1 MKKLLLSLVAIL
13 SFAVAAAQEEH
24 SIIIDQSSFR
34 PIQSD
39 ALTGVAIDPIGKD
52 SSRRPCARIK
62 VKINRMTRE
71 EINAID
77 VKIHTNNELIK
88 CKTAEY
94 DTGLILEMTALPV
107 TRFYFYHPEFGYSNE
122 VNLKLDA
129 DKEYYIEAS
138 LNQTYSIVVN
148 CNVTDADVYIDGVF
162 KGRTSNNYSLTVSE
176 VMVGAHTL
184 RVDYGGIKH
193 EQKIMVNKDSI
204 QFRQIINTEA
214 SKPQFVV
221 FVVQPADAIL
231 MIDNSVYPLQDGAT
245 SIMLENGTYNYT
257 ISAQDYHDLRGTF
270 TVAGTKVEKELRLNP
285 AYGWLSVIGGS
296 LEGGAVYVD
305 NKLVGTAPIKEF
317 KLSSGEHQI
326 RIIKELYKPY
336 IETVTI
342 RDNQT
347 TNCTPS
353 LAADFA
359 NVYITAPEGADIWI
373 NGNQKGSGSW
383 SGKLAAGVYLF
394 EARKAGYK
402 SSSMSQTISASSATQ
417 NYTLPA
423 PTPIVGSL
431 IVQGTPVM
439 ADVTVDGKSVGRLPL
454 SLDNLLIGSHNVAV
468 SKDGYAAHTQSITI
482 AEGKTATITIA
493 LEKNITSPLK
503 GVTPIKVDTSLSAD
517 QLNSKGIEFYNKKD
531 YNSAVQYYFASAE
544 KGNMYAQSNLAY
556 CYRKGLGVTQ
566 DHLEAFKYYRKAAEQ
581 DYTSSQTMIG
591 YYYETGEGGVSKS
604 IDNAVIWYRK
614 AAEQGDKTAQ
624 HNLGL
629 CYEYGKGVTKDI
641 SEARKWYQKSADQG
655 DEDSKK
661 RLNNLNA
668 NSGSASTTYS
678 SGKSYK
684 VGDYYNENGLR
695 GVVFEVSADGKSG
708 KIVNM
713 SESDGGLLWTNI
725 KSEQKR
731 KIGTTDQYDGE
742 NNMNTVKLL
751 PNWESSYPV
760 FAYCANLGKG
770 WYLPASEELKLLLLN
785 DKVHDAVN
793 HTLEA
798 NGGKKLSNKKD
809 PRWYWSSTEGSYVS
823 SDKITSAKLVR
834 LNYDDIGEH
843 GKDLSYSFTRTRAIH
858 KFGNGTSSNNYSSSS
873 SNYSSSS
880 YSTSGKSY
888 KVGDLYNENG
898 KKGVVIWTDASGRYG
913 KIVSLEKSS
922 SEMAWASAYE
932 DCNKRH
938 GTADQHDGYK
948 NMQKIQSIP
957 GWREKF
963 PPFAWCADLG
973 EGWYLPTVNELW
985 LIYKNRDIIRPK
997 LHNVESNDYYYTSTE
1012 VDTDVKTAFAVNVF
1026 DNTVINYNG
1035 LKFSKYYVRAV
1046 ATFGTPSF
1054 SHRATSGPY
1063 KVGDYYNENGKEGV
1077 VFRVNASGTSGMIV
1091 SLNDYLTMWANRDEY
1106 ESETKRKIKAVDEDN
1121 GWNNFTIVK
1130 SISSW
1135 EKKYPAFAW
1144 CANLGSGWYLP
1155 ATNELK
1161 SLLLDSAV
1169 YNAVN
1174 STLKS
1179 IGAPELAKARETK
1192 HSEYWLSTESDAK
1205 PINGSYQACTI
1216 SMGWEFVSD
1225 SFKYNQCLVR
1235 AVAKFGSNSS
1245 SSSNNYSSSS
1255 SNYSSS
1261 SYSTSG
1267 KSYRIGDYYNENGK
1281 EGVVFEVDAT
1291 GKHGKIISVA
1301 YSGYDKAWALGAE
1314 QKRFIGATDAYD
1326 GEKNMAVVKRQS
1338 NWRNNYPV
1346 FAWCASLGDGWYLPA
1361 KEEWKV
1367 IYSLKSKLESKLK
1380 HKIDVFF
1387 WTSTENNEMYK
1398 GECCSWD
1405 ISNSGSLST
1414 YCKSRTNAAFAVA
1427 KF

>member
-482 AEGKTATITIA
+482 AEGKTATITVA
-493 LEKNITSPLK
+493 LKKQTEQSYSN
-503 GVTPIKVDTSLSAD
+503 TPT
-517 QLNSKGIEFYNKKD
+517 YN
-531 YNSAVQYYFASAE
+531 
-544 KGNMYAQSNLAY
+544 
-556 CYRKGLGVTQ
+556 
-566 DHLEAFKYYRKAAEQ
+566 
-581 DYTSSQTMIG
+581 TSSNI
-591 YYYETGEGGVSKS
+591 
-604 IDNAVIWYRK
+604 
-614 AAEQGDKTAQ
+614 
-624 HNLGL
+624 
-629 CYEYGKGVTKDI
+629 
-641 SEARKWYQKSADQG
+641 
-655 DEDSKK
+655 
-661 RLNNLNA
+661 
-668 NSGSASTTYS
+668 S

-684 VGDYYNENGLR
+684 VGDFYNENGLR

-760 FAYCANLGKG
+760 FAYCANLGNG

-858 KFGNGTSSNNYSSSS
+858 KFGNGISSSNYSSSS

-997 LHNVESNDYYYTSTE
+997 LHNVVSNDYYYTSTE

-1398 GECCSWD
+1398 GEYCSWD

>member
-221 FVVQPADAIL
+221 FVVQPTDAIL

-402 SSSMSQTISASSATQ
+402 SSSMSQTISTSSATQ

-482 AEGKTATITIA
+482 AEGKTATITVA
-493 LEKNITSPLK
+493 LKKQTEQSYSN
-503 GVTPIKVDTSLSAD
+503 TPT
-517 QLNSKGIEFYNKKD
+517 YN
-531 YNSAVQYYFASAE
+531 
-544 KGNMYAQSNLAY
+544 
-556 CYRKGLGVTQ
+556 
-566 DHLEAFKYYRKAAEQ
+566 
-581 DYTSSQTMIG
+581 TSSNI
-591 YYYETGEGGVSKS
+591 
-604 IDNAVIWYRK
+604 
-614 AAEQGDKTAQ
+614 
-624 HNLGL
+624 
-629 CYEYGKGVTKDI
+629 
-641 SEARKWYQKSADQG
+641 
-655 DEDSKK
+655 
-661 RLNNLNA
+661 
-668 NSGSASTTYS
+668 S

-760 FAYCANLGKG
+760 FAYCANLGNG

-858 KFGNGTSSNNYSSSS
+858 KFGNGTSSSNYSSSS

-1398 GECCSWD
+1398 GEYCSWD
-1405 ISNSGSLST
+1405 ISNSGSFST

>member
-482 AEGKTATITIA
+482 AEGKTATITVA
-493 LEKNITSPLK
+493 LKKQTEQSYSN
-503 GVTPIKVDTSLSAD
+503 TPT
-517 QLNSKGIEFYNKKD
+517 YN
-531 YNSAVQYYFASAE
+531 
-544 KGNMYAQSNLAY
+544 
-556 CYRKGLGVTQ
+556 
-566 DHLEAFKYYRKAAEQ
+566 
-581 DYTSSQTMIG
+581 TSSNI
-591 YYYETGEGGVSKS
+591 
-604 IDNAVIWYRK
+604 
-614 AAEQGDKTAQ
+614 
-624 HNLGL
+624 
-629 CYEYGKGVTKDI
+629 
-641 SEARKWYQKSADQG
+641 
-655 DEDSKK
+655 
-661 RLNNLNA
+661 
-668 NSGSASTTYS
+668 S

-684 VGDYYNENGLR
+684 VGDFYNENGLR
-695 GVVFEVSADGKSG
+695 GVVFEVSTDGKNG

-858 KFGNGTSSNNYSSSS
+858 KFGNGISSSNYSSSS

-997 LHNVESNDYYYTSTE
+997 LHNVVSNDYYYTSTE

-1245 SSSNNYSSSS
+1245 SLSNNYSSSS

-1387 WTSTENNEMYK
+1387 WTSTENKEMYK
-1398 GECCSWD
+1398 GEYCSWD

>member
-482 AEGKTATITIA
+482 AEGKTATITVA
-493 LEKNITSPLK
+493 LKKQTEQSYSN
-503 GVTPIKVDTSLSAD
+503 TPT
-517 QLNSKGIEFYNKKD
+517 YN
-531 YNSAVQYYFASAE
+531 
-544 KGNMYAQSNLAY
+544 
-556 CYRKGLGVTQ
+556 
-566 DHLEAFKYYRKAAEQ
+566 
-581 DYTSSQTMIG
+581 TSSNI
-591 YYYETGEGGVSKS
+591 
-604 IDNAVIWYRK
+604 
-614 AAEQGDKTAQ
+614 
-624 HNLGL
+624 
-629 CYEYGKGVTKDI
+629 
-641 SEARKWYQKSADQG
+641 
-655 DEDSKK
+655 
-661 RLNNLNA
+661 
-668 NSGSASTTYS
+668 S

-684 VGDYYNENGLR
+684 VGDFYNENGLR

-858 KFGNGTSSNNYSSSS
+858 KFGNGTSSSNYSSSS

-997 LHNVESNDYYYTSTE
+997 LHNVVSNDYYYTSTE

-1398 GECCSWD
+1398 GEYCSWD

>member
-482 AEGKTATITIA
+482 AEGKTATITVA
-493 LEKNITSPLK
+493 LKKQTEQSYSN
-503 GVTPIKVDTSLSAD
+503 TPT
-517 QLNSKGIEFYNKKD
+517 YN
-531 YNSAVQYYFASAE
+531 
-544 KGNMYAQSNLAY
+544 
-556 CYRKGLGVTQ
+556 
-566 DHLEAFKYYRKAAEQ
+566 
-581 DYTSSQTMIG
+581 TSSNI
-591 YYYETGEGGVSKS
+591 
-604 IDNAVIWYRK
+604 
-614 AAEQGDKTAQ
+614 
-624 HNLGL
+624 
-629 CYEYGKGVTKDI
+629 
-641 SEARKWYQKSADQG
+641 
-655 DEDSKK
+655 
-661 RLNNLNA
+661 
-668 NSGSASTTYS
+668 S

-684 VGDYYNENGLR
+684 VGDFYNENGLR

-858 KFGNGTSSNNYSSSS
+858 KFGNGISSSNYSSSS

-997 LHNVESNDYYYTSTE
+997 LHNVVSNDYYYTSTE

-1398 GECCSWD
+1398 GEYCSWD

>member
-482 AEGKTATITIA
+482 AEGKTATITVA
-493 LEKNITSPLK
+493 LKKQTEQSYSN
-503 GVTPIKVDTSLSAD
+503 TPT
-517 QLNSKGIEFYNKKD
+517 YN
-531 YNSAVQYYFASAE
+531 
-544 KGNMYAQSNLAY
+544 
-556 CYRKGLGVTQ
+556 
-566 DHLEAFKYYRKAAEQ
+566 
-581 DYTSSQTMIG
+581 TSSNI
-591 YYYETGEGGVSKS
+591 
-604 IDNAVIWYRK
+604 
-614 AAEQGDKTAQ
+614 
-624 HNLGL
+624 
-629 CYEYGKGVTKDI
+629 
-641 SEARKWYQKSADQG
+641 
-655 DEDSKK
+655 
-661 RLNNLNA
+661 
-668 NSGSASTTYS
+668 S

-684 VGDYYNENGLR
+684 VGDFYNENGLR
-695 GVVFEVSADGKSG
+695 GVVFEVSTDGKNG

-858 KFGNGTSSNNYSSSS
+858 KFGNGISSSNYSSSS

-997 LHNVESNDYYYTSTE
+997 LHNVVSNDYYYTSTE

-1398 GECCSWD
+1398 GEYCSWD
-1405 ISNSGSLST
+1405 ISNSGSFST

>member
-482 AEGKTATITIA
+482 AEGKTATITVA
-493 LEKNITSPLK
+493 LKKQTEQSYSN
-503 GVTPIKVDTSLSAD
+503 TPT
-517 QLNSKGIEFYNKKD
+517 YN
-531 YNSAVQYYFASAE
+531 
-544 KGNMYAQSNLAY
+544 
-556 CYRKGLGVTQ
+556 
-566 DHLEAFKYYRKAAEQ
+566 
-581 DYTSSQTMIG
+581 TSSNI
-591 YYYETGEGGVSKS
+591 
-604 IDNAVIWYRK
+604 
-614 AAEQGDKTAQ
+614 
-624 HNLGL
+624 
-629 CYEYGKGVTKDI
+629 
-641 SEARKWYQKSADQG
+641 
-655 DEDSKK
+655 
-661 RLNNLNA
+661 
-668 NSGSASTTYS
+668 S

-684 VGDYYNENGLR
+684 VGDFYNENGLR

-760 FAYCANLGKG
+760 FAYCANTGNG

-858 KFGNGTSSNNYSSSS
+858 KFGNGISSSNYSSSS

-997 LHNVESNDYYYTSTE
+997 LHNVVSNDYYYTSTE

-1398 GECCSWD
+1398 GEYCSWD

>member
-402 SSSMSQTISASSATQ
+402 SSSMSQTISTSSATQ

-482 AEGKTATITIA
+482 AEGKTATITVA
-493 LEKNITSPLK
+493 LKKQTEQSYSN
-503 GVTPIKVDTSLSAD
+503 TPT
-517 QLNSKGIEFYNKKD
+517 YN
-531 YNSAVQYYFASAE
+531 
-544 KGNMYAQSNLAY
+544 
-556 CYRKGLGVTQ
+556 
-566 DHLEAFKYYRKAAEQ
+566 
-581 DYTSSQTMIG
+581 TSSNI
-591 YYYETGEGGVSKS
+591 
-604 IDNAVIWYRK
+604 
-614 AAEQGDKTAQ
+614 
-624 HNLGL
+624 
-629 CYEYGKGVTKDI
+629 
-641 SEARKWYQKSADQG
+641 
-655 DEDSKK
+655 
-661 RLNNLNA
+661 
-668 NSGSASTTYS
+668 S

-760 FAYCANLGKG
+760 FAYCANLGNG

-858 KFGNGTSSNNYSSSS
+858 KFGNGTSSSNYSSSS

-997 LHNVESNDYYYTSTE
+997 LHNVVSNDYYYTSTE

-1398 GECCSWD
+1398 GEYCSWD

>member
-402 SSSMSQTISASSATQ
+402 SSSMSQTISTSSATQ

-482 AEGKTATITIA
+482 AEGKTATITVA
-493 LEKNITSPLK
+493 LKKQTEQSYSN
-503 GVTPIKVDTSLSAD
+503 TPT
-517 QLNSKGIEFYNKKD
+517 YN
-531 YNSAVQYYFASAE
+531 
-544 KGNMYAQSNLAY
+544 
-556 CYRKGLGVTQ
+556 
-566 DHLEAFKYYRKAAEQ
+566 
-581 DYTSSQTMIG
+581 TSSNI
-591 YYYETGEGGVSKS
+591 
-604 IDNAVIWYRK
+604 
-614 AAEQGDKTAQ
+614 
-624 HNLGL
+624 
-629 CYEYGKGVTKDI
+629 
-641 SEARKWYQKSADQG
+641 
-655 DEDSKK
+655 
-661 RLNNLNA
+661 
-668 NSGSASTTYS
+668 S

-684 VGDYYNENGLR
+684 VGDFYNENGLR
-695 GVVFEVSADGKSG
+695 GVVFEVSTDGKNG

-858 KFGNGTSSNNYSSSS
+858 KFGNGISSSNYSSSS

-997 LHNVESNDYYYTSTE
+997 LHNVVSNDYYYTSTE

-1398 GECCSWD
+1398 GEYCSWD

>member
-482 AEGKTATITIA
+482 AEGKTATITVA
-493 LEKNITSPLK
+493 LKKQTEQSYSN
-503 GVTPIKVDTSLSAD
+503 TPT
-517 QLNSKGIEFYNKKD
+517 YN
-531 YNSAVQYYFASAE
+531 
-544 KGNMYAQSNLAY
+544 
-556 CYRKGLGVTQ
+556 
-566 DHLEAFKYYRKAAEQ
+566 
-581 DYTSSQTMIG
+581 TSSNI
-591 YYYETGEGGVSKS
+591 
-604 IDNAVIWYRK
+604 
-614 AAEQGDKTAQ
+614 
-624 HNLGL
+624 
-629 CYEYGKGVTKDI
+629 
-641 SEARKWYQKSADQG
+641 
-655 DEDSKK
+655 
-661 RLNNLNA
+661 
-668 NSGSASTTYS
+668 S

-684 VGDYYNENGLR
+684 VGDFYNENGLR
-695 GVVFEVSADGKSG
+695 GVVFEVSTDGKNG

-858 KFGNGTSSNNYSSSS
+858 KFGNGTSSSNYSSSS

-997 LHNVESNDYYYTSTE
+997 LHNVVSNDYYYTSTE

-1398 GECCSWD
+1398 GEYCSWD
-1405 ISNSGSLST
+1405 ISNSGSFST

>member
-482 AEGKTATITIA
+482 AEGKTATITVA
-493 LEKNITSPLK
+493 LKKQTEQSYSN
-503 GVTPIKVDTSLSAD
+503 TPT
-517 QLNSKGIEFYNKKD
+517 YN
-531 YNSAVQYYFASAE
+531 
-544 KGNMYAQSNLAY
+544 
-556 CYRKGLGVTQ
+556 
-566 DHLEAFKYYRKAAEQ
+566 
-581 DYTSSQTMIG
+581 TSSNI
-591 YYYETGEGGVSKS
+591 
-604 IDNAVIWYRK
+604 
-614 AAEQGDKTAQ
+614 
-624 HNLGL
+624 
-629 CYEYGKGVTKDI
+629 
-641 SEARKWYQKSADQG
+641 
-655 DEDSKK
+655 
-661 RLNNLNA
+661 
-668 NSGSASTTYS
+668 S

-684 VGDYYNENGLR
+684 VGDFYNENGLR
-695 GVVFEVSADGKSG
+695 GVVFEVSTDGKNG

-798 NGGKKLSNKKD
+798 NGGKKLSIKKD

-1106 ESETKRKIKAVDEDN
+1106 ESETKRKIKVEDEDN

-1387 WTSTENNEMYK
+1387 WTSTENKEMYK
-1398 GECCSWD
+1398 GEYCSWD

>member
-482 AEGKTATITIA
+482 AEGKTATITVA
-493 LEKNITSPLK
+493 LKKQTEQSYSN
-503 GVTPIKVDTSLSAD
+503 TPT
-517 QLNSKGIEFYNKKD
+517 YN
-531 YNSAVQYYFASAE
+531 
-544 KGNMYAQSNLAY
+544 
-556 CYRKGLGVTQ
+556 
-566 DHLEAFKYYRKAAEQ
+566 
-581 DYTSSQTMIG
+581 TSSNI
-591 YYYETGEGGVSKS
+591 
-604 IDNAVIWYRK
+604 
-614 AAEQGDKTAQ
+614 
-624 HNLGL
+624 
-629 CYEYGKGVTKDI
+629 
-641 SEARKWYQKSADQG
+641 
-655 DEDSKK
+655 
-661 RLNNLNA
+661 
-668 NSGSASTTYS
+668 S

-684 VGDYYNENGLR
+684 VGDFYNENGLR
-695 GVVFEVSADGKSG
+695 GVVFEVSTDGKNG

-760 FAYCANLGKG
+760 FAYCANLGNG

-858 KFGNGTSSNNYSSSS
+858 KFGNGISSSNYSSSS

-997 LHNVESNDYYYTSTE
+997 LHNVVSNDYYYTSTE

-1398 GECCSWD
+1398 GEYCSWD

>member
-402 SSSMSQTISASSATQ
+402 SSSMSQTISTSSATQ

-482 AEGKTATITIA
+482 AEGKTATITVA
-493 LEKNITSPLK
+493 LKKQTEQSYSN
-503 GVTPIKVDTSLSAD
+503 TPT
-517 QLNSKGIEFYNKKD
+517 YN
-531 YNSAVQYYFASAE
+531 
-544 KGNMYAQSNLAY
+544 
-556 CYRKGLGVTQ
+556 
-566 DHLEAFKYYRKAAEQ
+566 
-581 DYTSSQTMIG
+581 TSSNI
-591 YYYETGEGGVSKS
+591 
-604 IDNAVIWYRK
+604 
-614 AAEQGDKTAQ
+614 
-624 HNLGL
+624 
-629 CYEYGKGVTKDI
+629 
-641 SEARKWYQKSADQG
+641 
-655 DEDSKK
+655 
-661 RLNNLNA
+661 
-668 NSGSASTTYS
+668 S

-684 VGDYYNENGLR
+684 VGDFYNENGLR
-695 GVVFEVSADGKSG
+695 GVVFEVSTDGKNG

-858 KFGNGTSSNNYSSSS
+858 KFGNGTSSSNYSSSS

-1106 ESETKRKIKAVDEDN
+1106 ESETKRKIKAEDEDN

-1398 GECCSWD
+1398 GEYCSWD

>member
-482 AEGKTATITIA
+482 AEGKTATITVA
-493 LEKNITSPLK
+493 LKKQTEQSYSN
-503 GVTPIKVDTSLSAD
+503 TPT
-517 QLNSKGIEFYNKKD
+517 YN
-531 YNSAVQYYFASAE
+531 
-544 KGNMYAQSNLAY
+544 
-556 CYRKGLGVTQ
+556 
-566 DHLEAFKYYRKAAEQ
+566 
-581 DYTSSQTMIG
+581 TSSNI
-591 YYYETGEGGVSKS
+591 
-604 IDNAVIWYRK
+604 
-614 AAEQGDKTAQ
+614 
-624 HNLGL
+624 
-629 CYEYGKGVTKDI
+629 
-641 SEARKWYQKSADQG
+641 
-655 DEDSKK
+655 
-661 RLNNLNA
+661 
-668 NSGSASTTYS
+668 S

-684 VGDYYNENGLR
+684 VGDFYNENGLR
-695 GVVFEVSADGKSG
+695 GVVFEVSTDGKNG

-798 NGGKKLSNKKD
+798 NGGKKLSIKKD

-858 KFGNGTSSNNYSSSS
+858 KFGNGISSSNYSSSS

-997 LHNVESNDYYYTSTE
+997 LHNVVSNDYYYTSTE

-1398 GECCSWD
+1398 GEYCSWD

>member
-402 SSSMSQTISASSATQ
+402 SSSMSQTISTSSATQ

-482 AEGKTATITIA
+482 AEGKTATITVA
-493 LEKNITSPLK
+493 LKKQTEQSYSN
-503 GVTPIKVDTSLSAD
+503 TPT
-517 QLNSKGIEFYNKKD
+517 YN
-531 YNSAVQYYFASAE
+531 
-544 KGNMYAQSNLAY
+544 
-556 CYRKGLGVTQ
+556 
-566 DHLEAFKYYRKAAEQ
+566 
-581 DYTSSQTMIG
+581 TSSNI
-591 YYYETGEGGVSKS
+591 
-604 IDNAVIWYRK
+604 
-614 AAEQGDKTAQ
+614 
-624 HNLGL
+624 
-629 CYEYGKGVTKDI
+629 
-641 SEARKWYQKSADQG
+641 
-655 DEDSKK
+655 
-661 RLNNLNA
+661 
-668 NSGSASTTYS
+668 S

-684 VGDYYNENGLR
+684 VGDFYNENGLR
-695 GVVFEVSADGKSG
+695 GVVFEVSADGKNG

-760 FAYCANLGKG
+760 FAYCANLGNG

-858 KFGNGTSSNNYSSSS
+858 KFGNGISSSNYSSSS

-997 LHNVESNDYYYTSTE
+997 LHNVVSNDYYYTSTE

-1106 ESETKRKIKAVDEDN
+1106 ESETKRKIKVEDEDN

-1130 SISSW
+1130 SISLW

-1398 GECCSWD
+1398 GEYCSWD

>member
-221 FVVQPADAIL
+221 FVIQPADAIL

-482 AEGKTATITIA
+482 AEGKTATITVA
-493 LEKNITSPLK
+493 LKKQTEQSYSN
-503 GVTPIKVDTSLSAD
+503 TPT
-517 QLNSKGIEFYNKKD
+517 YN
-531 YNSAVQYYFASAE
+531 
-544 KGNMYAQSNLAY
+544 
-556 CYRKGLGVTQ
+556 
-566 DHLEAFKYYRKAAEQ
+566 
-581 DYTSSQTMIG
+581 TSSNI
-591 YYYETGEGGVSKS
+591 
-604 IDNAVIWYRK
+604 
-614 AAEQGDKTAQ
+614 
-624 HNLGL
+624 
-629 CYEYGKGVTKDI
+629 
-641 SEARKWYQKSADQG
+641 
-655 DEDSKK
+655 
-661 RLNNLNA
+661 
-668 NSGSASTTYS
+668 S

-760 FAYCANLGKG
+760 FAYCANLGNG

-1106 ESETKRKIKAVDEDN
+1106 ESETKRKIKVEDEDN

-1130 SISSW
+1130 SISLW

-1398 GECCSWD
+1398 GEYCSWD

>member
-138 LNQTYSIVVN
+138 LSQTYSIVVN

-482 AEGKTATITIA
+482 AEGKTATITVA
-493 LEKNITSPLK
+493 LKKQTEQSYSN
-503 GVTPIKVDTSLSAD
+503 TPT
-517 QLNSKGIEFYNKKD
+517 YN
-531 YNSAVQYYFASAE
+531 
-544 KGNMYAQSNLAY
+544 
-556 CYRKGLGVTQ
+556 
-566 DHLEAFKYYRKAAEQ
+566 
-581 DYTSSQTMIG
+581 TSSNI
-591 YYYETGEGGVSKS
+591 
-604 IDNAVIWYRK
+604 
-614 AAEQGDKTAQ
+614 
-624 HNLGL
+624 
-629 CYEYGKGVTKDI
+629 
-641 SEARKWYQKSADQG
+641 
-655 DEDSKK
+655 
-661 RLNNLNA
+661 
-668 NSGSASTTYS
+668 S

-684 VGDYYNENGLR
+684 VGDFYNENGLR
-695 GVVFEVSADGKSG
+695 GVVFEVSADGKNG

-858 KFGNGTSSNNYSSSS
+858 KFGNGISSSNYSSSS

-997 LHNVESNDYYYTSTE
+997 LHNVVSNDYYYTSTE

-1387 WTSTENNEMYK
+1387 WTSTENKEMYK
-1398 GECCSWD
+1398 GEYCSWD

>member
-402 SSSMSQTISASSATQ
+402 SSSMSQTISTSSATQ

-482 AEGKTATITIA
+482 AEGKTATITVA
-493 LEKNITSPLK
+493 LKKQTEQSYSN
-503 GVTPIKVDTSLSAD
+503 TPT
-517 QLNSKGIEFYNKKD
+517 YN
-531 YNSAVQYYFASAE
+531 
-544 KGNMYAQSNLAY
+544 
-556 CYRKGLGVTQ
+556 
-566 DHLEAFKYYRKAAEQ
+566 
-581 DYTSSQTMIG
+581 TSSNI
-591 YYYETGEGGVSKS
+591 
-604 IDNAVIWYRK
+604 
-614 AAEQGDKTAQ
+614 
-624 HNLGL
+624 
-629 CYEYGKGVTKDI
+629 
-641 SEARKWYQKSADQG
+641 
-655 DEDSKK
+655 
-661 RLNNLNA
+661 
-668 NSGSASTTYS
+668 S

-684 VGDYYNENGLR
+684 VGDFYNENGLR
-695 GVVFEVSADGKSG
+695 GVVFEVSTDGKNG

-858 KFGNGTSSNNYSSSS
+858 KFGNGTSSSNYSSSS

-997 LHNVESNDYYYTSTE
+997 LHNVVSNDYYYTSTE

-1398 GECCSWD
+1398 GEYCSWD

>member
-482 AEGKTATITIA
+482 AEGKTATITVA
-493 LEKNITSPLK
+493 LKKQTEQSYSN
-503 GVTPIKVDTSLSAD
+503 TPT
-517 QLNSKGIEFYNKKD
+517 YN
-531 YNSAVQYYFASAE
+531 
-544 KGNMYAQSNLAY
+544 
-556 CYRKGLGVTQ
+556 
-566 DHLEAFKYYRKAAEQ
+566 
-581 DYTSSQTMIG
+581 TSSNI
-591 YYYETGEGGVSKS
+591 
-604 IDNAVIWYRK
+604 
-614 AAEQGDKTAQ
+614 
-624 HNLGL
+624 
-629 CYEYGKGVTKDI
+629 
-641 SEARKWYQKSADQG
+641 
-655 DEDSKK
+655 
-661 RLNNLNA
+661 
-668 NSGSASTTYS
+668 S

-684 VGDYYNENGLR
+684 VGDFYNENGLR
-695 GVVFEVSADGKSG
+695 GVVFEVSTDGKNG

-760 FAYCANLGKG
+760 FAYCANLGNG

-858 KFGNGTSSNNYSSSS
+858 KFGNGTSSSNYSSSS

-997 LHNVESNDYYYTSTE
+997 LHNVVSNDYYYTSTE

-1398 GECCSWD
+1398 GEYCSWD

>member
-482 AEGKTATITIA
+482 AEGKTATITVA
-493 LEKNITSPLK
+493 LKKQTEQSYSN
-503 GVTPIKVDTSLSAD
+503 TPT
-517 QLNSKGIEFYNKKD
+517 YN
-531 YNSAVQYYFASAE
+531 
-544 KGNMYAQSNLAY
+544 
-556 CYRKGLGVTQ
+556 
-566 DHLEAFKYYRKAAEQ
+566 
-581 DYTSSQTMIG
+581 TSSNI
-591 YYYETGEGGVSKS
+591 
-604 IDNAVIWYRK
+604 
-614 AAEQGDKTAQ
+614 
-624 HNLGL
+624 
-629 CYEYGKGVTKDI
+629 
-641 SEARKWYQKSADQG
+641 
-655 DEDSKK
+655 
-661 RLNNLNA
+661 
-668 NSGSASTTYS
+668 S

-684 VGDYYNENGLR
+684 VGDFYNENGLR
-695 GVVFEVSADGKSG
+695 GVVFEVSTDGKNG

-858 KFGNGTSSNNYSSSS
+858 KFGNGISSSNYSSRS

-997 LHNVESNDYYYTSTE
+997 LHNVVSNDYYYTSTE

-1398 GECCSWD
+1398 GEYCSWD

>member
-482 AEGKTATITIA
+482 AEGKTATITVA
-493 LEKNITSPLK
+493 LKKQTEQSYSN
-503 GVTPIKVDTSLSAD
+503 TPT
-517 QLNSKGIEFYNKKD
+517 YN
-531 YNSAVQYYFASAE
+531 
-544 KGNMYAQSNLAY
+544 
-556 CYRKGLGVTQ
+556 
-566 DHLEAFKYYRKAAEQ
+566 
-581 DYTSSQTMIG
+581 TSSNI
-591 YYYETGEGGVSKS
+591 
-604 IDNAVIWYRK
+604 
-614 AAEQGDKTAQ
+614 
-624 HNLGL
+624 
-629 CYEYGKGVTKDI
+629 
-641 SEARKWYQKSADQG
+641 
-655 DEDSKK
+655 
-661 RLNNLNA
+661 
-668 NSGSASTTYS
+668 S

-684 VGDYYNENGLR
+684 VGDFYNENGLR

-858 KFGNGTSSNNYSSSS
+858 KFGNGISSSNYSSSS

-997 LHNVESNDYYYTSTE
+997 LHNVVSNDYYYTSTE

-1245 SSSNNYSSSS
+1245 SSSNNYSSNS

-1398 GECCSWD
+1398 GEYCSWD

>member
-482 AEGKTATITIA
+482 AEGKTATITVA
-493 LEKNITSPLK
+493 LKKQTEQSYSN
-503 GVTPIKVDTSLSAD
+503 TPT
-517 QLNSKGIEFYNKKD
+517 YN
-531 YNSAVQYYFASAE
+531 
-544 KGNMYAQSNLAY
+544 
-556 CYRKGLGVTQ
+556 
-566 DHLEAFKYYRKAAEQ
+566 
-581 DYTSSQTMIG
+581 TSSNI
-591 YYYETGEGGVSKS
+591 
-604 IDNAVIWYRK
+604 
-614 AAEQGDKTAQ
+614 
-624 HNLGL
+624 
-629 CYEYGKGVTKDI
+629 
-641 SEARKWYQKSADQG
+641 
-655 DEDSKK
+655 
-661 RLNNLNA
+661 
-668 NSGSASTTYS
+668 S

-858 KFGNGTSSNNYSSSS
+858 KFGNGTSSSNYSSSS

-997 LHNVESNDYYYTSTE
+997 LHNVVSNDYYYTSTE

-1398 GECCSWD
+1398 GEYCSWD

>member
-402 SSSMSQTISASSATQ
+402 SSSMSQTISTSSATQ

-482 AEGKTATITIA
+482 AEGKTATITVA
-493 LEKNITSPLK
+493 LKKQTEQSYSN
-503 GVTPIKVDTSLSAD
+503 TPT
-517 QLNSKGIEFYNKKD
+517 YN
-531 YNSAVQYYFASAE
+531 
-544 KGNMYAQSNLAY
+544 
-556 CYRKGLGVTQ
+556 
-566 DHLEAFKYYRKAAEQ
+566 
-581 DYTSSQTMIG
+581 TSSNI
-591 YYYETGEGGVSKS
+591 
-604 IDNAVIWYRK
+604 
-614 AAEQGDKTAQ
+614 
-624 HNLGL
+624 
-629 CYEYGKGVTKDI
+629 
-641 SEARKWYQKSADQG
+641 
-655 DEDSKK
+655 
-661 RLNNLNA
+661 
-668 NSGSASTTYS
+668 S

-760 FAYCANLGKG
+760 FAYCANLGNG

-858 KFGNGTSSNNYSSSS
+858 KFGNGISSSNYSSSS

-1106 ESETKRKIKAVDEDN
+1106 ESETKRKIKVEDEDN

-1130 SISSW
+1130 SISLW

-1245 SSSNNYSSSS
+1245 SLSNNYSSSS

-1387 WTSTENNEMYK
+1387 WTSTENKEMYK
-1398 GECCSWD
+1398 GEYCSWD

>member
-482 AEGKTATITIA
+482 AEGKTATITVA
-493 LEKNITSPLK
+493 LKKQTEQSYSN
-503 GVTPIKVDTSLSAD
+503 TPT
-517 QLNSKGIEFYNKKD
+517 YN
-531 YNSAVQYYFASAE
+531 
-544 KGNMYAQSNLAY
+544 
-556 CYRKGLGVTQ
+556 
-566 DHLEAFKYYRKAAEQ
+566 
-581 DYTSSQTMIG
+581 TSSNI
-591 YYYETGEGGVSKS
+591 
-604 IDNAVIWYRK
+604 
-614 AAEQGDKTAQ
+614 
-624 HNLGL
+624 
-629 CYEYGKGVTKDI
+629 
-641 SEARKWYQKSADQG
+641 
-655 DEDSKK
+655 
-661 RLNNLNA
+661 
-668 NSGSASTTYS
+668 S

-684 VGDYYNENGLR
+684 VGDFYNENGLR
-695 GVVFEVSADGKSG
+695 GVVFEVSTDGKNG

-760 FAYCANLGKG
+760 FAYCANLGNG

-858 KFGNGTSSNNYSSSS
+858 KFGNGISSSNYSSSS

-997 LHNVESNDYYYTSTE
+997 LHNVVSNDYYYTSTE

-1130 SISSW
+1130 SISLW

-1398 GECCSWD
+1398 GEYCSWD

>member
-482 AEGKTATITIA
+482 AEGKTATITVA
-493 LEKNITSPLK
+493 LKKQTEQSYSN
-503 GVTPIKVDTSLSAD
+503 TPT
-517 QLNSKGIEFYNKKD
+517 YN
-531 YNSAVQYYFASAE
+531 
-544 KGNMYAQSNLAY
+544 
-556 CYRKGLGVTQ
+556 
-566 DHLEAFKYYRKAAEQ
+566 
-581 DYTSSQTMIG
+581 TSSNI
-591 YYYETGEGGVSKS
+591 
-604 IDNAVIWYRK
+604 
-614 AAEQGDKTAQ
+614 
-624 HNLGL
+624 
-629 CYEYGKGVTKDI
+629 
-641 SEARKWYQKSADQG
+641 
-655 DEDSKK
+655 
-661 RLNNLNA
+661 
-668 NSGSASTTYS
+668 S

-684 VGDYYNENGLR
+684 VGDYYDENGLR
-695 GVVFEVSADGKSG
+695 GVVFEVSTDGKSG

-760 FAYCANLGKG
+760 FAYCANLGNG

-888 KVGDLYNENG
+888 KVGDLYNEDG

-1398 GECCSWD
+1398 GEYCSWD

>member
-402 SSSMSQTISASSATQ
+402 SSSMSQTISTSSATQ

-482 AEGKTATITIA
+482 AEGKTATITVA
-493 LEKNITSPLK
+493 LKKQTEQSYSN
-503 GVTPIKVDTSLSAD
+503 TPT
-517 QLNSKGIEFYNKKD
+517 YN
-531 YNSAVQYYFASAE
+531 
-544 KGNMYAQSNLAY
+544 
-556 CYRKGLGVTQ
+556 
-566 DHLEAFKYYRKAAEQ
+566 
-581 DYTSSQTMIG
+581 TSSNI
-591 YYYETGEGGVSKS
+591 
-604 IDNAVIWYRK
+604 
-614 AAEQGDKTAQ
+614 
-624 HNLGL
+624 
-629 CYEYGKGVTKDI
+629 
-641 SEARKWYQKSADQG
+641 
-655 DEDSKK
+655 
-661 RLNNLNA
+661 
-668 NSGSASTTYS
+668 S

-760 FAYCANLGKG
+760 FAYCANLGNG

-858 KFGNGTSSNNYSSSS
+858 KFGNGISSSNYSSSS

-1398 GECCSWD
+1398 GEYCSWD
-1405 ISNSGSLST
+1405 ISNSGSFST

>member
-402 SSSMSQTISASSATQ
+402 SSSMSQTISTSSATQ

-482 AEGKTATITIA
+482 AEGKTATITVA
-493 LEKNITSPLK
+493 LKKQTEQSYSN
-503 GVTPIKVDTSLSAD
+503 TPT
-517 QLNSKGIEFYNKKD
+517 YN
-531 YNSAVQYYFASAE
+531 
-544 KGNMYAQSNLAY
+544 
-556 CYRKGLGVTQ
+556 
-566 DHLEAFKYYRKAAEQ
+566 
-581 DYTSSQTMIG
+581 TSSNI
-591 YYYETGEGGVSKS
+591 
-604 IDNAVIWYRK
+604 
-614 AAEQGDKTAQ
+614 
-624 HNLGL
+624 
-629 CYEYGKGVTKDI
+629 
-641 SEARKWYQKSADQG
+641 
-655 DEDSKK
+655 
-661 RLNNLNA
+661 
-668 NSGSASTTYS
+668 S

-684 VGDYYNENGLR
+684 VGDFYNENGLR
-695 GVVFEVSADGKSG
+695 GVVFEVSADGKNG

-858 KFGNGTSSNNYSSSS
+858 KFGNGISSSNYSSSS

-888 KVGDLYNENG
+888 KVGDLYNDNG

-997 LHNVESNDYYYTSTE
+997 LHNVVSNDYYYTSTE

-1398 GECCSWD
+1398 GEYCSWD

>member
-482 AEGKTATITIA
+482 AEGKTATITVA
-493 LEKNITSPLK
+493 LKKQTEQSYSN
-503 GVTPIKVDTSLSAD
+503 TPT
-517 QLNSKGIEFYNKKD
+517 YN
-531 YNSAVQYYFASAE
+531 
-544 KGNMYAQSNLAY
+544 
-556 CYRKGLGVTQ
+556 
-566 DHLEAFKYYRKAAEQ
+566 
-581 DYTSSQTMIG
+581 TSSNI
-591 YYYETGEGGVSKS
+591 
-604 IDNAVIWYRK
+604 
-614 AAEQGDKTAQ
+614 
-624 HNLGL
+624 
-629 CYEYGKGVTKDI
+629 
-641 SEARKWYQKSADQG
+641 
-655 DEDSKK
+655 
-661 RLNNLNA
+661 
-668 NSGSASTTYS
+668 S

-684 VGDYYNENGLR
+684 VGDFYNENGLR
-695 GVVFEVSADGKSG
+695 GVVFEVSTDGKNG

-760 FAYCANLGKG
+760 FAYCANLGNG

-858 KFGNGTSSNNYSSSS
+858 KFGNGISSSNYSSSS

-997 LHNVESNDYYYTSTE
+997 LHNVVSNDYYYTSTE

-1106 ESETKRKIKAVDEDN
+1106 ESETKRKIKVEDEDN

-1130 SISSW
+1130 SISLW

-1398 GECCSWD
+1398 GEYCSWD

>member
-24 SIIIDQSSFR
+24 SISIDQSSFR

-482 AEGKTATITIA
+482 AEGKTATITVA
-493 LEKNITSPLK
+493 LKKQTEQSYSN
-503 GVTPIKVDTSLSAD
+503 TPT
-517 QLNSKGIEFYNKKD
+517 YN
-531 YNSAVQYYFASAE
+531 
-544 KGNMYAQSNLAY
+544 
-556 CYRKGLGVTQ
+556 
-566 DHLEAFKYYRKAAEQ
+566 
-581 DYTSSQTMIG
+581 TSSNI
-591 YYYETGEGGVSKS
+591 
-604 IDNAVIWYRK
+604 
-614 AAEQGDKTAQ
+614 
-624 HNLGL
+624 
-629 CYEYGKGVTKDI
+629 
-641 SEARKWYQKSADQG
+641 
-655 DEDSKK
+655 
-661 RLNNLNA
+661 
-668 NSGSASTTYS
+668 S

-760 FAYCANLGKG
+760 FAYCANLGNG

-798 NGGKKLSNKKD
+798 NGGKKLSIKKD

-997 LHNVESNDYYYTSTE
+997 LHNVVSNDYYYTSTE

-1130 SISSW
+1130 SISLW

-1398 GECCSWD
+1398 GEYCSWD
-1405 ISNSGSLST
+1405 ISNSGSFST

>member
-482 AEGKTATITIA
+482 AEGKTATITVA
-493 LEKNITSPLK
+493 LKKQTEQSYSN
-503 GVTPIKVDTSLSAD
+503 TPT
-517 QLNSKGIEFYNKKD
+517 YN
-531 YNSAVQYYFASAE
+531 
-544 KGNMYAQSNLAY
+544 
-556 CYRKGLGVTQ
+556 
-566 DHLEAFKYYRKAAEQ
+566 
-581 DYTSSQTMIG
+581 TSSNI
-591 YYYETGEGGVSKS
+591 
-604 IDNAVIWYRK
+604 
-614 AAEQGDKTAQ
+614 
-624 HNLGL
+624 
-629 CYEYGKGVTKDI
+629 
-641 SEARKWYQKSADQG
+641 
-655 DEDSKK
+655 
-661 RLNNLNA
+661 
-668 NSGSASTTYS
+668 S

-684 VGDYYNENGLR
+684 VGDFYNENGLR
-695 GVVFEVSADGKSG
+695 GVVFEVSTDGKNG

-760 FAYCANLGKG
+760 FAYCANLGNG

-798 NGGKKLSNKKD
+798 NGGKKLSIKKD

-858 KFGNGTSSNNYSSSS
+858 KFGNGISSSNYSSSS

-997 LHNVESNDYYYTSTE
+997 LHNVVSNDYYYTSTE

-1398 GECCSWD
+1398 GEYCSWD

>member
-482 AEGKTATITIA
+482 AEGKTATITVA
-493 LEKNITSPLK
+493 LKKQTEQSYSN
-503 GVTPIKVDTSLSAD
+503 TPT
-517 QLNSKGIEFYNKKD
+517 YN
-531 YNSAVQYYFASAE
+531 
-544 KGNMYAQSNLAY
+544 
-556 CYRKGLGVTQ
+556 
-566 DHLEAFKYYRKAAEQ
+566 
-581 DYTSSQTMIG
+581 TSSNI
-591 YYYETGEGGVSKS
+591 
-604 IDNAVIWYRK
+604 
-614 AAEQGDKTAQ
+614 
-624 HNLGL
+624 
-629 CYEYGKGVTKDI
+629 
-641 SEARKWYQKSADQG
+641 
-655 DEDSKK
+655 
-661 RLNNLNA
+661 
-668 NSGSASTTYS
+668 S

-684 VGDYYNENGLR
+684 VGDFYNENGLR
-695 GVVFEVSADGKSG
+695 GVVFEVSTDGKNG

-858 KFGNGTSSNNYSSSS
+858 KFGNGISSSNYSSSS

-997 LHNVESNDYYYTSTE
+997 LHNVVSNDYYYTSTE

-1261 SYSTSG
+1261 SYSISG

-1398 GECCSWD
+1398 GEYCSWD
-1405 ISNSGSLST
+1405 ISNSGSFST

>member
-326 RIIKELYKPY
+326 RINKELYKPY

-482 AEGKTATITIA
+482 AEGKTATITVA
-493 LEKNITSPLK
+493 LKKQTEQSYSN
-503 GVTPIKVDTSLSAD
+503 TPT
-517 QLNSKGIEFYNKKD
+517 YN
-531 YNSAVQYYFASAE
+531 
-544 KGNMYAQSNLAY
+544 
-556 CYRKGLGVTQ
+556 
-566 DHLEAFKYYRKAAEQ
+566 
-581 DYTSSQTMIG
+581 TSSNI
-591 YYYETGEGGVSKS
+591 
-604 IDNAVIWYRK
+604 
-614 AAEQGDKTAQ
+614 
-624 HNLGL
+624 
-629 CYEYGKGVTKDI
+629 
-641 SEARKWYQKSADQG
+641 
-655 DEDSKK
+655 
-661 RLNNLNA
+661 
-668 NSGSASTTYS
+668 S

-760 FAYCANLGKG
+760 FAYCANLGNG

-858 KFGNGTSSNNYSSSS
+858 KFGNGISSSNYSSSS

-997 LHNVESNDYYYTSTE
+997 LHNVVSNDYYYTSTE

-1398 GECCSWD
+1398 GEYCSWD

>member
-402 SSSMSQTISASSATQ
+402 SSSMSQIISTSSATQ

-482 AEGKTATITIA
+482 AEGKTATITVA
-493 LEKNITSPLK
+493 LKKQTEQSYSN
-503 GVTPIKVDTSLSAD
+503 TPT
-517 QLNSKGIEFYNKKD
+517 YN
-531 YNSAVQYYFASAE
+531 
-544 KGNMYAQSNLAY
+544 
-556 CYRKGLGVTQ
+556 
-566 DHLEAFKYYRKAAEQ
+566 
-581 DYTSSQTMIG
+581 TSSNI
-591 YYYETGEGGVSKS
+591 
-604 IDNAVIWYRK
+604 
-614 AAEQGDKTAQ
+614 
-624 HNLGL
+624 
-629 CYEYGKGVTKDI
+629 
-641 SEARKWYQKSADQG
+641 
-655 DEDSKK
+655 
-661 RLNNLNA
+661 
-668 NSGSASTTYS
+668 S

-858 KFGNGTSSNNYSSSS
+858 KFGNGTSSSNYSSSS

-997 LHNVESNDYYYTSTE
+997 LHNVVSNDYYYTSTE

-1398 GECCSWD
+1398 GEYCSWD
-1405 ISNSGSLST
+1405 ISNSGSFST

>member
-305 NKLVGTAPIKEF
+305 NKLVGTAPMKEF

-482 AEGKTATITIA
+482 AEGKTATITVA
-493 LEKNITSPLK
+493 LKKQTEQSYSN
-503 GVTPIKVDTSLSAD
+503 TPT
-517 QLNSKGIEFYNKKD
+517 YN
-531 YNSAVQYYFASAE
+531 
-544 KGNMYAQSNLAY
+544 
-556 CYRKGLGVTQ
+556 
-566 DHLEAFKYYRKAAEQ
+566 
-581 DYTSSQTMIG
+581 TSSNI
-591 YYYETGEGGVSKS
+591 
-604 IDNAVIWYRK
+604 
-614 AAEQGDKTAQ
+614 
-624 HNLGL
+624 
-629 CYEYGKGVTKDI
+629 
-641 SEARKWYQKSADQG
+641 
-655 DEDSKK
+655 
-661 RLNNLNA
+661 
-668 NSGSASTTYS
+668 S

-684 VGDYYNENGLR
+684 VGDFYNENGLR
-695 GVVFEVSADGKSG
+695 GVVFEVSTDGKNG

-858 KFGNGTSSNNYSSSS
+858 KFGNGISSSNYSSSS

-997 LHNVESNDYYYTSTE
+997 LHNVVSNDYYYTSTE

-1398 GECCSWD
+1398 GEYCSWD
-1405 ISNSGSLST
+1405 ISNSGSFST

>member
-231 MIDNSVYPLQDGAT
+231 MIDNSIYPLQDGAT

-482 AEGKTATITIA
+482 AEGKTATITVA
-493 LEKNITSPLK
+493 LKKQTEQSYSN
-503 GVTPIKVDTSLSAD
+503 TPT
-517 QLNSKGIEFYNKKD
+517 YN
-531 YNSAVQYYFASAE
+531 
-544 KGNMYAQSNLAY
+544 
-556 CYRKGLGVTQ
+556 
-566 DHLEAFKYYRKAAEQ
+566 
-581 DYTSSQTMIG
+581 TSSNI
-591 YYYETGEGGVSKS
+591 
-604 IDNAVIWYRK
+604 
-614 AAEQGDKTAQ
+614 
-624 HNLGL
+624 
-629 CYEYGKGVTKDI
+629 
-641 SEARKWYQKSADQG
+641 
-655 DEDSKK
+655 
-661 RLNNLNA
+661 
-668 NSGSASTTYS
+668 S

-760 FAYCANLGKG
+760 FAYCANLGNG

-1387 WTSTENNEMYK
+1387 WTSTENKEMYK
-1398 GECCSWD
+1398 GEYCSWD

>member
-402 SSSMSQTISASSATQ
+402 SSSMSQTISTSSATQ

-482 AEGKTATITIA
+482 AEGKTATITVA
-493 LEKNITSPLK
+493 LKKQTEQSYSN
-503 GVTPIKVDTSLSAD
+503 TPT
-517 QLNSKGIEFYNKKD
+517 YN
-531 YNSAVQYYFASAE
+531 
-544 KGNMYAQSNLAY
+544 
-556 CYRKGLGVTQ
+556 
-566 DHLEAFKYYRKAAEQ
+566 
-581 DYTSSQTMIG
+581 TSSNI
-591 YYYETGEGGVSKS
+591 
-604 IDNAVIWYRK
+604 
-614 AAEQGDKTAQ
+614 
-624 HNLGL
+624 
-629 CYEYGKGVTKDI
+629 
-641 SEARKWYQKSADQG
+641 
-655 DEDSKK
+655 
-661 RLNNLNA
+661 
-668 NSGSASTTYS
+668 S

-684 VGDYYNENGLR
+684 VGDFYNENGLR
-695 GVVFEVSADGKSG
+695 GVVFEVSTDGKNG

-858 KFGNGTSSNNYSSSS
+858 KFGNGISSSNYSSSS

-997 LHNVESNDYYYTSTE
+997 LHNVVSNDYYYTSTE

-1387 WTSTENNEMYK
+1387 WTSTENKEMYK
-1398 GECCSWD
+1398 GEYCSWD

>member
-482 AEGKTATITIA
+482 AEGKTATITVA
-493 LEKNITSPLK
+493 LKKQTEQSYSN
-503 GVTPIKVDTSLSAD
+503 TPT
-517 QLNSKGIEFYNKKD
+517 YN
-531 YNSAVQYYFASAE
+531 
-544 KGNMYAQSNLAY
+544 
-556 CYRKGLGVTQ
+556 
-566 DHLEAFKYYRKAAEQ
+566 
-581 DYTSSQTMIG
+581 TSSNI
-591 YYYETGEGGVSKS
+591 
-604 IDNAVIWYRK
+604 
-614 AAEQGDKTAQ
+614 
-624 HNLGL
+624 
-629 CYEYGKGVTKDI
+629 
-641 SEARKWYQKSADQG
+641 
-655 DEDSKK
+655 
-661 RLNNLNA
+661 
-668 NSGSASTTYS
+668 S

-684 VGDYYNENGLR
+684 VGDFYNENGLR
-695 GVVFEVSADGKSG
+695 GVVFEVSTDGKNG

-760 FAYCANLGKG
+760 FAYCANLGNG

-997 LHNVESNDYYYTSTE
+997 LHNVVSNDYYYTSTE

-1398 GECCSWD
+1398 GEYCSWD
-1405 ISNSGSLST
+1405 ISNSGSFST

>member
-402 SSSMSQTISASSATQ
+402 SSSMSQTISTSSATQ

-482 AEGKTATITIA
+482 AEGKTATITVA
-493 LEKNITSPLK
+493 LKKQTEQSYSN
-503 GVTPIKVDTSLSAD
+503 TPT
-517 QLNSKGIEFYNKKD
+517 YN
-531 YNSAVQYYFASAE
+531 
-544 KGNMYAQSNLAY
+544 
-556 CYRKGLGVTQ
+556 
-566 DHLEAFKYYRKAAEQ
+566 
-581 DYTSSQTMIG
+581 TSSNI
-591 YYYETGEGGVSKS
+591 
-604 IDNAVIWYRK
+604 
-614 AAEQGDKTAQ
+614 
-624 HNLGL
+624 
-629 CYEYGKGVTKDI
+629 
-641 SEARKWYQKSADQG
+641 
-655 DEDSKK
+655 
-661 RLNNLNA
+661 
-668 NSGSASTTYS
+668 S

-858 KFGNGTSSNNYSSSS
+858 KFGNGISSSNYSSSS

-997 LHNVESNDYYYTSTE
+997 LHNVVSNDYYYTSTE

-1398 GECCSWD
+1398 GEYCSWD

>member
-482 AEGKTATITIA
+482 AEGKTATITVA
-493 LEKNITSPLK
+493 LKKQTEQSYSN
-503 GVTPIKVDTSLSAD
+503 TPT
-517 QLNSKGIEFYNKKD
+517 YN
-531 YNSAVQYYFASAE
+531 
-544 KGNMYAQSNLAY
+544 
-556 CYRKGLGVTQ
+556 
-566 DHLEAFKYYRKAAEQ
+566 
-581 DYTSSQTMIG
+581 TSSNI
-591 YYYETGEGGVSKS
+591 
-604 IDNAVIWYRK
+604 
-614 AAEQGDKTAQ
+614 
-624 HNLGL
+624 
-629 CYEYGKGVTKDI
+629 
-641 SEARKWYQKSADQG
+641 
-655 DEDSKK
+655 
-661 RLNNLNA
+661 
-668 NSGSASTTYS
+668 S

-684 VGDYYNENGLR
+684 VGDFYNENGLR
-695 GVVFEVSADGKSG
+695 GVVFEVSTDGKNG

-858 KFGNGTSSNNYSSSS
+858 KFGNGISSSNYSSSS

-997 LHNVESNDYYYTSTE
+997 LHNVVSNDYYYTSTE

-1106 ESETKRKIKAVDEDN
+1106 ESETKRKIKAEDEDN

-1245 SSSNNYSSSS
+1245 SLSNNYSSSS

-1398 GECCSWD
+1398 GEYCSWD
-1405 ISNSGSLST
+1405 ISNSGSFST